1 MASLLEYLMDT
12 LLSLSCFS
20 TVDTVDCIF
29 LLEAVLFWFQ
39 FFLLQGHY
47 TLLIL
52 FPHMAGPSQFHSL
65 ILSCSPKRLLC
76 PRAPLLA
83 NICFSMC
90 FQIQGFLHPCLPA
103 YPWLPILHLFVHLGI
118 SNGHFHQHHLI
129 FLKSQPGRVRYGSS
143 GHFQIALQGMISL
156 FTTGQLERKPR
167 GFLGGPVVKTLG
179 CQCREKGFNLWSG
192 D

>member
-1 MASLLEYLMDT
+1 MWLLPCFITRPALPAPRSLMDSLLEYLMDT
-12 LLSLSCFS
+12 LPSLSYFS

-103 YPWLPILHLFVHLGI
+103 YPTPYSASVCTSWDQQWPFSSTSPYLP
-118 SNGHFHQHHLI
+118 
-129 FLKSQPGRVRYGSS
+129 
-143 GHFQIALQGMISL
+143 
-156 FTTGQLERKPR
+156 
-167 GFLGGPVVKTLG
+167 
-179 CQCREKGFNLWSG
+179 
-192 D
+192 